1 MTGCIPS
8 LCTLLRAPATVM
20 FGQSFMKPVIAV
32 YLVSSS
38 VGGITIYDHLL
49 QEFFSLRFGF
59 FFPRCHLI
67 PSQFS
72 NGECTSQL
80 NVPTGDMS
88 AELSRLFDSALG

>member
-20 FGQSFMKPVIAV
+20 FGLSFMKPVIAV

-59 FFPRCHLI
+59 FFP
-67 PSQFS
+67 PAA
-72 NGECTSQL
+72 TSYLANFPMVNIQA
-80 NVPTGDMS
+80 S
-88 AELSRLFDSALG
+88 